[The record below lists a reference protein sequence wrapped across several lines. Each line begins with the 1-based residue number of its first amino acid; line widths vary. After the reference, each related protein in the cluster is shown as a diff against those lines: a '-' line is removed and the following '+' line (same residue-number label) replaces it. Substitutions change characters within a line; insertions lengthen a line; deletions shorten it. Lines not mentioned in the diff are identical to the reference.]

1 MDAIQKHKKDRLKYL
16 LLGFIFFA
24 LIIITLVFAVGMGA
38 MQIGFSESLRIL
50 YGKLTG
56 GALEGIQDNAIAV
69 VWEIRLPRVL
79 CGVFVGMG
87 LAVAGAIFQSLLGN
101 PLADPYTLGVS
112 TGAAFGAS
120 LAILLNILF
129 ALVLST
135 TLFAFSFAF
144 LTLMLVLFITKRGGG
159 LSTHSLIISGII
171 VGSILSAGISF
182 IKMAAGENVS
192 TIVFWIMGSL
202 VSRQWSDVFLV
213 MPIVIIGCI
222 IAYAFADDLNI
233 MTLGDNGAQ
242 ALGVNTKHTRLL
254 YLILGSCLTAACV
267 SVSGVIGF
275 VGLVVPHLLRMRYT
289 ADNRVLI
296 PLSALLGGLLL
307 MLADNATRLLSG
319 GEIPVG
325 VLTTLLGGPFFLFVF
340 SKKPRRQFYDE

>member
-1 MDAIQKHKKDRLKYL
+1 MDGIQKRKKEHRKYVL
-16 LLGFIFFA
+16 IGFGLFI
-24 LIIITLVFAVGMGA
+24 LILITMVFAVGMGA
-38 MQIGFSESLRIL
+38 MQIGFGESLRIL
-50 YGKLTG
+50 WEKLTG
-56 GALEGIQDNAIAV
+56 SALEGVKANAIAV

-79 CGVFVGMG
+79 CGLFVGMG

-135 TLFAFSFAF
+135 TAFAFGFAF
-144 LTLMLVLFITKRGGG
+144 LTLMLVLLIARRNGG
-159 LSTHSLIISGII
+159 LTTHSLIISGII
-171 VGSILSAGISF
+171 IGTILSAGISF
-182 IKMAAGENVS
+182 IKMTAGEDVS
-192 TIVFWIMGSL
+192 AIVFWIMGSL
-202 VSRQWSDVFLV
+202 VSRQWSHVFLV
-213 MPIVIIGCI
+213 MPIVL
-222 IAYAFADDLNI
+222 IASVIAHAFANDLNV

-242 ALGVNTKHTRLL
+242 SLGVNTKRIRLL

-267 SVSGVIGF
+267 SASGVIGF
-275 VGLVVPHLLRMRYT
+275 VGLVVPHLLRMWLT

-340 SKKPRRQFYDE
+340 SKKPRGVYE